1 MNKLQIFK
9 SSDFGEIRTVTID
22 NEPWFVATDVCR
34 ALEIKNATDAVK
46 RLDEDEVTRFNLGG
60 LSGESNCVNEYG
72 LYNLVLGSRK
82 PEAKQFKRWITH
94 EVIPQIRKTGSYI
107 PDLSALSPELQLMNA
122 MVAQINKDAIQIAQ
136 LQEASNRTAEQIEQT
151 KQEIQD
157 MRDAIVIN
165 PKAEW
170 RKEVDSV
177 LRKIGFKADDYSLVR
192 REAYQALQ
200 DRARCK
206 PNVLVT
212 NLKKRAAAN
221 GMQKSKVDNIN
232 LMDVLENDVRL
243 REIFISIVKEM
254 RIKWGV

>member
-1 MNKLQIFK
+1 MM
-9 SSDFGEIRTVTID
+9 TII
-22 NEPWFVATDVCR
+22 NE
-34 ALEIKNATDAVK
+34 
-46 RLDEDEVTRFNLGG
+46 
-60 LSGESNCVNEYG
+60 SG
-72 LYNLVLGSRK
+72 LYSLVLSSK
-82 PEAKQFKRWITH
+82 MPDAKKFKRWITS
-94 EVIPQIRKTGSYI
+94 EVLPQIRKTGSYM
-107 PDLSALSPELQLMNA
+107 DLTSLPPELQLMNA
-122 MVAQINKDAIQIAQ
+122 LVQQVNIQALNQQKLQIA
-136 LQEASNRTAEQIEQT
+136 LDDT

-170 RKEVDSV
+170 RKEVDSI
-177 LRKIGFKADDYSLVR
+177 LKKMGFKADDYSAIC

-243 REIFISIVKEM
+243 REIFVSIVKEM

>member
-1 MNKLQIFK
+1 MNQLQIFK
-9 SSDFGEIRTVTID
+9 NSDFGEIRTVTID
-22 NEPWFVATDVCR
+22 NEPWFVAKDVAD
-34 ALEIKNATDAVK
+34 ALGYDQTSNMNK
-46 RLDEDEVTRFNLGG
+46 RLDDEDVISSKLDGMNMRSILIN
-60 LSGESNCVNEYG
+60 ESG
-72 LYNLVLGSRK
+72 LYAAVIGSQL
-82 PEAKQFKRWITH
+82 PSAKKFKRWITS
-94 EVIPQIRKTGSYI
+94 EVLPQIRKTGSYM
-107 PDLSALSPELQLMNA
+107 DLTSLPPELQLMNA
-122 MVAQINKDAIQIAQ
+122 LVQQVNIQALNQQKLQIA
-136 LQEASNRTAEQIEQT
+136 LDDT

-221 GMQKSKVDNIN
+221 GMQKSKVDNVN

>member
-9 SSDFGEIRTVTID
+9 NDAFEVMATLEDGTVLFDAET
-22 NEPWFVATDVCR
+22 VAVSLGITDV
-34 ALEIKNATDAVK
+34 KNGRTYVRWA
-46 RLDEDEVTRFNLGG
+46 RI
-60 LSGESNCVNEYG
+60 NEY
-72 LYNLVLGSRK
+72 LGENSPDVAK
-82 PEAKQFKRWITH
+82 GDMIPEPMVYKLAFKASNETAEKFQDWLAI
-94 EVIPQIRKTGSYI
+94 EVIPQIRKTGSYMDI
-107 PDLSALSPELQLMNA
+107 TSLPPELQLMNA
-122 MVAQINKDAIQIAQ
+122 LVQQVNIQAINQQKLQVALDD
-136 LQEASNRTAEQIEQT
+136 T

-170 RKEVDSV
+170 RKEVDSI
-177 LRKIGFKADDYSLVR
+177 LKKIGFKADDYSAIR

>member
-1 MNKLQIFK
+1 MNKLHIFK
-9 SSDFGEIRTVTID
+9 NDAFEVRATLEDGTVLFDAET
-22 NEPWFVATDVCR
+22 VAVS
-34 ALEIKNATDAVK
+34 LGITDAKNGRTYV
-46 RLDEDEVTRFNLGG
+46 RWAR
-60 LSGESNCVNEYG
+60 VNEY
-72 LYNLVLGSRK
+72 LGENSPDVAK
-82 PEAKQFKRWITH
+82 GDMIPEPMVYKLAFKASNETAEKFQDWLAI
-94 EVIPQIRKTGSYI
+94 EVIPQIRKTGNYSI
-107 PDLSALSPELQLMNA
+107 ELTNLPPELQLMNA
-122 MVAQINKDAIQIAQ
+122 LVQQMNNHALSQLRLETALKD
-136 LQEASNRTAEQIEQT
+136 T

-170 RKEVDSV
+170 RKEVDSI
-177 LRKIGFKADDYSLVR
+177 LRKIGFKADDYSAVR

-212 NLKKRAAAN
+212 NLRKRAAAN